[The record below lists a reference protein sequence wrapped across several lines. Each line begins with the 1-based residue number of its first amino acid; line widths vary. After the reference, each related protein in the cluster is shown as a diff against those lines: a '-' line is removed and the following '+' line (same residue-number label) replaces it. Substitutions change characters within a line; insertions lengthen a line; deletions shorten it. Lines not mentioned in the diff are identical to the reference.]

1 MQTYLNKCKN
11 VNKCKHKS
19 NNCKTHD
26 LSGATPAGS
35 ATQPCASFGQMSGVA
50 CGSALKIVESLRS
63 NSTFADIV
71 RGLLVFGRK
80 TLRTEAVGRII
91 YVLDW

>member
-1 MQTYLNKCKN
+1 MSSAN
-11 VNKCKHKS
+11 
-19 NNCKTHD
+19 
-26 LSGATPAGS
+26 PAGS